1 MRWGT
6 DKKII
11 KALRERL
18 RWYMYEA
25 GQDEFDNEEVNAII
39 DLLQVIDPIE
49 RREGDFYT
57 ASKALDRFWTFF
69 AFRERPDEE
78 ESPYPL
84 TMRIQMKLRHII
96 RSTAFANVTFIIA
109 LVVAMFL
116 GGTAVTFAQK
126 EGFFHWMQ
134 KDTDT
139 NISIASP
146 QTVDTEDTVNSY
158 MSFEQVPLNYIRF
171 IWAPTS
177 MDVLQDFS
185 LCSINIYDN
194 KAYILSECLFK
205 KDEAFIKFSRK
216 EYNGDITG
224 KNLTFD
230 MFELLDSEEIN
241 GTIVDTYRKVNDDYT
256 EYIACFY
263 IKSSIYTVN
272 SNVEIEDIKKIIA
285 SSSF

>member
-11 KALRERL
+11 KVLRERL

-84 TMRIQMKLRHII
+84 TMRIQMKLRHIF

-134 KDTDT
+134 KDTYND
-139 NISIASP
+139 ISIVAP
-146 QTVDTEDTVNSY
+146 QSVNTEYLVNSY
-158 MSFEQVPLNYIRF
+158 MSFDEVPINYVRF
-171 IWAPTS
+171 VWAPTTT
-177 MDVLQDFS
+177 DILQDFS
-185 LCSINIYDN
+185 LCNINICDSSV
-194 KAYILSECLFK
+194 YIQAECLFK
-205 KDEAFIKFSRK
+205 KDESFIKFSRK
-216 EYNGDITG
+216 EYDGDITG
-224 KNLTFD
+224 KSLTFD

-241 GTIVDTYRKVNDDYT
+241 GTKVDFYRKVNDDYT
-256 EYIACFY
+256 EYVACFY
-263 IKSSIYTVN
+263 IKTSIYTVN
-272 SNVEIEDIKKIIA
+272 SNIEIENIKNIIEN
-285 SSSF
+285 SSF